1 MTPDLA
7 LGPFTVFSGRF
18 LRNAA
23 GTACGLDMPPAK
35 AIRILD
41 LAIRS
46 NNATRTKIEIRSNIM
61 QDTSQIREH
70 MNVLGSDG
78 RHIGTV
84 DRIKGEKIILTKNDP
99 MSHGKH
105 HAIPAEWV
113 SSVDQNEVRLNQT
126 TEEAFTNWMDAEKS
140 GDRTVT
146 MSYPELGLV
155 AATRGALGVGL
166 GLLLSNAL
174 SRNKRKAIG
183 LPLFIGGVLSSIP
196 IGMHIFHKKPSE
208 TEH

>member
-1 MTPDLA
+1 
-7 LGPFTVFSGRF
+7 
-18 LRNAA
+18 
-23 GTACGLDMPPAK
+23 
-35 AIRILD
+35 
-41 LAIRS
+41 
-46 NNATRTKIEIRSNIM
+46 M

-78 RHIGTV
+78 NHVGTV
-84 DRIKGEKIILTKNDP
+84 DKVKGEKIVLTKNDP

-105 HAIPAEWV
+105 HMIPMDWV
-113 SSVDQNEVRLNQT
+113 SSVGQNEVRLNQT
-126 TEEAFTNWMDAEKS
+126 TEQAFNNWMDAGGR
-140 GDRTVT
+140 GDGDVT

-166 GLLLSNAL
+166 GLLLSNAM

-183 LPLFIGGVLSSIP
+183 IPLFIGGVLSSIP
-196 IGMHIFHKKPSE
+196 IGMHLFHKKTSE

>member
-1 MTPDLA
+1 
-7 LGPFTVFSGRF
+7 
-18 LRNAA
+18 
-23 GTACGLDMPPAK
+23 
-35 AIRILD
+35 
-41 LAIRS
+41 
-46 NNATRTKIEIRSNIM
+46 M

-78 RHIGTV
+78 NHIGTV
-84 DRIKGEKIILTKNDP
+84 DKIKGGKIVLTKNDP

-105 HAIPAEWV
+105 HMIPMDWV
-113 SSVDQNEVRLNQT
+113 SSVGQNEIRLNQT
-126 TEEAFTNWMDAEKS
+126 TEQAFSNWMDAGGR
-140 GDRTVT
+140 GDGTVT

-155 AATRGALGVGL
+155 AATRGALGIGL

-196 IGMHIFHKKPSE
+196 IGMHIFHKKGSE

>member
-1 MTPDLA
+1 
-7 LGPFTVFSGRF
+7 
-18 LRNAA
+18 
-23 GTACGLDMPPAK
+23 
-35 AIRILD
+35 
-41 LAIRS
+41 
-46 NNATRTKIEIRSNIM
+46 M

-78 RHIGTV
+78 NHVGTV
-84 DRIKGEKIILTKNDP
+84 DKVKGEKIVLTKNDP
-99 MSHGKH
+99 MAHGKH
-105 HAIPAEWV
+105 HMIPMNWV
-113 SSVDQNEVRLNQT
+113 SSVGQNEIRLNQT
-126 TEEAFTNWMDAEKS
+126 TEQAFSNWADAS
-140 GDRTVT
+140 GRGEGTVT

-155 AATRGALGVGL
+155 AATRGALGIGL

-196 IGMHIFHKKPSE
+196 IGMHIFHKKGSE

>member
-1 MTPDLA
+1 
-7 LGPFTVFSGRF
+7 
-18 LRNAA
+18 
-23 GTACGLDMPPAK
+23 
-35 AIRILD
+35 
-41 LAIRS
+41 
-46 NNATRTKIEIRSNIM
+46 M

-78 RHIGTV
+78 NHVGTV
-84 DRIKGEKIILTKNDP
+84 DKVKGEKIVLTKNDP

-105 HAIPAEWV
+105 HMIPMDWV
-113 SSVDQNEVRLNQT
+113 SSVVQNEIRLNQT
-126 TEEAFTNWMDAEKS
+126 TEQAFSNWMDAGGR
-140 GDRTVT
+140 GDGGVT

-166 GLLLSNAL
+166 GLLLSNAM

-183 LPLFIGGVLSSIP
+183 IPLFIGGVLSSIP
-196 IGMHIFHKKPSE
+196 IGMHLFHKKTSE

>member
-1 MTPDLA
+1 
-7 LGPFTVFSGRF
+7 
-18 LRNAA
+18 
-23 GTACGLDMPPAK
+23 
-35 AIRILD
+35 
-41 LAIRS
+41 
-46 NNATRTKIEIRSNIM
+46 M
-61 QDTSQIREH
+61 QDTSQIKEH

-78 RHIGTV
+78 NHVGTV
-84 DRIKGEKIILTKNDP
+84 DRVKGARIILTKNDP
-99 MSHGKH
+99 MSHGRH
-105 HAIPAEWV
+105 HAIPMGWV
-113 SSVDQNEVRLNQT
+113 SSVDQNEIRLNQT
-126 TEEAFTNWMDAEKS
+126 TDQAFTNWMNAGGP
-140 GDRTVT
+140 GDGSVT

-196 IGMHIFHKKPSE
+196 IGMHLFHKKPSE